1 MEQDVPNDEALP
13 PPPAPLPSASLP
25 PPPIEIEKEFILA
38 FESLPEL
45 WDKTHTFYINKYKR
59 NDALR
64 KLLNIYIK
72 IKPGA
77 TIEDV
82 KKKINVLR
90 SNYRRELKKIIS
102 SRRSGSS
109 TYDLYRPKSWTF
121 EYLKFL
127 DKFEQPVP
135 VDRASDDNQNEAESD
150 QAQKEQEVAATI
162 SSFVAA
168 PQPPARPPPLSS
180 KKSVLKTQN
189 ELLER
194 ACNYLSEP
202 QVSGARSIAFDWAE
216 TLERLTPTQRLY
228 AKKAINDVLFEAEL
242 GNLHRYSVQINV
254 TSTPS
259 PAPSPFCPFPP
270 ESSYLPT
277 HTQHLSSTSK
287 ALSQLL
293 PHNLP
298 TISKP
303 QSQLLPRILPTTSKP
318 KPELHPHNHPSTFK
332 PLSHLPRILPTTSKP
347 KPELLLHNHQSIFK
361 PLSQHNHASTPKPKP
376 ELLPHNHQ
384 SIFKPLSQHNHAST
398 PKPKPQLPHNLRSTL
413 FTFRPHLLCL
423 KTANIQLVRYSLNLK
438 RNNNMMIKL
447 VT

>member
-82 KKKINVLR
+82 KKKKNVLR

-109 TYDLYRPKSWTF
+109 TDDLYRPKSWTF

-270 ESSYLPT
+270 ESSSYS
-277 HTQHLSSTSK
+277 H
-287 ALSQLL
+287 
-293 PHNLP
+293 
-298 TISKP
+298 
-303 QSQLLPRILPTTSKP
+303 TTSL
-318 KPELHPHNHPSTFK
+318 EY
-332 PLSHLPRILPTTSKP
+332 I
-347 KPELLLHNHQSIFK
+347 QS
-361 PLSQHNHASTPKPKP
+361 PVTASPAQSPNYIQTPVTAPP
-376 ELLPHNHQ
+376 AHSSNNIQ
-384 SIFKPLSQHNHAST
+384 TQA
-398 PKPKPQLPHNLRSTL
+398 RA
-413 FTFRPHLLCL
+413 